1 LEVVV
6 FDVLDALRC
15 AAGVV
20 VEVSDWPVA
29 SCAQTEAAVIEK
41 TTAIAMERWFL
52 FTDFPELQGLNRYP
66 HSSTRHYL
74 SIIEG

>member
-15 AAGVV
+15 AGVCAVV
-20 VEVSDWPVA
+20 VVSDWPVA
-29 SCAQTEAAVIEK
+29 SCAQTEPAVIEK

-52 FTDFPELQGLNRYP
+52 FTGV
-66 HSSTRHYL
+66 S
-74 SIIEG
+74 